1 VSTLLKYL
9 GQLLGN
15 ILLPL
20 FVAAMEKYRK
30 PRGTKAVGNDP
41 DVQKDVDSHIR
52 DAIGRGM
59 RDNQSSSSSGRSDA
73 DR

>member
-30 PRGTKAVGNDP
+30 PRSTKVVGNDP
-41 DVQKDVDSHIR
+41 DVQKAVDDHIR

-59 RDNQSSSSSGRSDA
+59 RDNKSSSSSGRSDA